1 MNIKKAHIDSIN
13 LMSEGFEDLFE
24 NDNYHIEIIKAKG
37 IYSPSRYKSEF
48 GQKLKRN
55 LAEVKVIHTSNGLS
69 IPLKR
74 LANNNLKQII
84 EFGGLSGYLERS
96 QLLQE
101 FFKNVSVEMEDALII
116 RIDIC
121 LDYSRIP
128 SSAIKNLKENRIPF
142 KFKNSMHISE
152 LPDSDADV
160 VSKLIVTKSEKK
172 INPYYDVKIYN
183 HSLKNGLEAKVK
195 RIEFC
200 FKKSFIG
207 DVRLRDIESIYP
219 KMEKAILKASGL
231 SVKIDNF
238 F

>member
-13 LMSEGFEDLFE
+13 LTSESFEDLFKS
-24 NDNYHIEIIKAKG
+24 DDYFIEVLKARG
-37 IYSPSRYKSEF
+37 VFSPARYKAEF
-48 GQKLKRN
+48 GQSLKKN
-55 LAEVKVIHTSNGLS
+55 LSEVKVIHTSTGLS

-84 EFGGLSGYLERS
+84 EFSGLSGYLERS

-101 FFKNVSVEMEDALII
+101 FFKNVSVEMEDTLII

-128 SSAIKNLKENRIPF
+128 SSAIKNLKENRNPF
-142 KFKNSMHISE
+142 KFKNSTYYKS
-152 LPDSDADV
+152 
-160 VSKLIVTKSEKK
+160 KSEKK

-183 HSLKNGLEAKVK
+183 HSLKNGLESKVK

-219 KMEKAILKASGL
+219 KMEKAILKASGINA
-231 SVKIDNF
+231 KIDSFSKLQNNYQ
-238 F
+238 